1 MKLYIKSFIQN
12 HLAYIFFNLTM
23 LKFKDTKFWN
33 KFQVRIE
40 YKHCMQLLNWIQK
53 KFIRN
58 PMFFWHYDVTT
69 ACVTDSDCPIDSI
82 CVDMLHLATKFL
94 LRNGAFDQ
102 YDVIV
107 RKAGIKGK
115 ECWVDPQEALSRI
128 DMSDIV
134 RENTASKNRYQ

>member
-1 MKLYIKSFIQN
+1 M
-12 HLAYIFFNLTM
+12 
-23 LKFKDTKFWN
+23 
-33 KFQVRIE
+33 
-40 YKHCMQLLNWIQK
+40 
-53 KFIRN
+53 
-58 PMFFWHYDVTT
+58 
-69 ACVTDSDCPIDSI
+69 DSI

-128 DMSDIV
+128 DMRDIV